1 MTEKTKN
8 LEEDFV
14 NLARLSISGRAQDL
28 PLFIQKTA
36 RKYRVSMPD
45 MAEKLLVLLKESP
58 GRSSSLRREQALP
71 LPVDVD
77 SRLQLVRLEEPLPN
91 ESYNSPIFPKDVDIQ
106 IRQLIEE
113 RINMNRLIDAGLTPT
128 RTALF
133 VGPPGVG
140 KTMSARY
147 LANALKK
154 KLLILDLSA
163 VMSSFLGRTGNNI
176 RAVIDYAKSTDCILF
191 LDELDAIAKRR
202 DDSTEVGELKR
213 LVTVILQEVDDWP
226 AHGLLIAATN
236 HPDLLDPAIWR
247 RFDAIIEF
255 PKPDTVE
262 MKKAIHRFMGGDK
275 EKLSAWEDILAVLF
289 ENRSFSDIEKYLS
302 MLRRRAVALNL
313 PLEEEIADSLKGIFE
328 SLPSAKRIETAEMIS
343 AIPHISQRKV
353 SAITGVSRDTL
364 RKRKGDKE

>member
-1 MTEKTKN
+1 MTEKTKT
-8 LEEDFV
+8 LQEDFIH
-14 NLARLSISGRAQDL
+14 LARLSISGRAQDI
-28 PLFIQKTA
+28 PLFLQKTA
-36 RKYRVSMPD
+36 RKYRASMPD
-45 MAEKLLVLLKESP
+45 LTEKLVSLLKEDPS
-58 GRSSSLRREQALP
+58 RSSPLRREQALP
-71 LPVDVD
+71 LPVDAD
-77 SRLQLVRLEEPLPN
+77 SRLNLVRLEEPFSN
-91 ESYNSPIFPKDVDIQ
+91 EKGNPIFPKDVDIQ

-113 RINMNRLIDAGLTPT
+113 RANMGRLIDAGLAPT

-147 LANALKK
+147 LANTLKK

-247 RFDAIIEF
+247 RFDVIIEF
-255 PKPDTVE
+255 PKPDVAE
-262 MKKAIHRFMGGDK
+262 MKKAIHRFMGEDK

-302 MLRRRAVALNL
+302 TIRRRSVALNL
-313 PLEEEIADSLKGIFE
+313 PLEEEIADSLRGIFE

>member
-1 MTEKTKN
+1 MAEKTKT
-8 LEEDFV
+8 LEEDFIH
-14 NLARLSISGRAQDL
+14 LARLSINGRAQDL
-28 PLFIQKTA
+28 PLFLQKTA

-45 MAEKLLVLLKESP
+45 ITEKLTALLKEDPS
-58 GRSSSLRREQALP
+58 RSSPLRREQALP
-71 LPVDVD
+71 LPVDAD
-77 SRLQLVRLEEPLPN
+77 SRLQLVRLEEPLLSESPN
-91 ESYNSPIFPKDVDIQ
+91 PIFPKSLDIQ
-106 IRQLIEE
+106 VRQLIEE
-113 RINMNRLIDAGLTPT
+113 RTHIDRLIDAGLTPT

-147 LANALKK
+147 LASALKK
-154 KLLILDLSA
+154 KLIILDLSA

-176 RAVIDYAKSTDCILF
+176 RAVIDYAKSTDCVLF

-262 MKKAIHRFMGGDK
+262 MKKAIHRFMGDDK

-289 ENRSFSDIEKYLS
+289 ENRSFSDVEKYLS
-302 MLRRRAVALNL
+302 SLRRRAVALNL

-328 SLPSAKRIETAEMIS
+328 ALPSAKRIEAAEMI
-343 AIPHISQRKV
+343 ATIPHISQRKV
-353 SAITGVSRDTL
+353 STITGVSRDTL